1 MVANTNANGATPGAP
16 GASPAATTP
25 QQFQPMMQQ
34 ASHPGQQRPPDGR
47 GSTPPDRKRQRRNSG
62 SAAAS
67 PFIQPQ
73 VLQAGFQPQNSGQQ
87 GQMMMGMQMGQRQ
100 VSLGGTPMESH
111 SPAQQGQ
118 QMPGQSPRNV
128 SISGLPGQ
136 TMQRN
141 QSKSGG
147 GEGSM
152 LPPQSPAQLGG
163 RTPQAGKMSMT
174 PKMQNKEELMV
185 SLFFH
190 DVLADSSVRHSEVA
204 SQLPPAGHRRR

>member
-1 MVANTNANGATPGAP
+1 MAASTNANGATPGAP

-73 VLQAGFQPQNSGQQ
+73 VLQAGFQPQQPGQQ

-111 SPAQQGQ
+111 SPAQQ
-118 QMPGQSPRNV
+118 PGQSPRNV

-185 SLFFH
+185 S
-190 DVLADSSVRHSEVA
+190 EVT
-204 SQLPPAGHRRR
+204 RKRN